1 MSDPLN
7 TLTDLLWK
15 QGPLKKEDL
24 IAGPFGGLYRRDLIG
39 FGTPWRVYHTAMGL
53 IGYDQREATLRS
65 ALEAFNVALH
75 DRLWALK
82 KELQIFKTQ
91 QKLSLQ
97 GKEFDREK
105 LRHASEE
112 MGQVSLCMI
121 VLKRCGMDEG
131 GLYQRFG
138 ELCDIL
144 LHEAHGVYYN
154 HCVIRQHL
162 SDLIECWTENDAYS
176 WVRKLQIEVGELPVT
191 SLRHLHQHGEDDS
204 RKKLPRFVELVNKAY
219 DEGRLSLRVM
229 HRTLI
234 MVVDAMEWVKP
245 QERGYA
251 LGLIEHQL
259 EKMGCKI
266 FQFQEEGR
274 KERILGYGDTF
285 CCSGREY
292 SRANEFRETASGELL
307 VRLEGGD
314 RWIVFSTRNS
324 ARLCIY
330 QAALC
335 QHWRE
340 QGDLTLLLPDVLDPT
355 GSCAIV
361 NCDLDPI
368 FKKKIDA
375 DSLVNEL
382 RKVAQRGTM
391 PAGDISDLICA
402 RSDGTIAWR
411 VVSDEEQKVSPEE
424 IENFLIQINEKEVHS
439 WMIATGLGA
448 MPEAKKK
455 RQALYAELEKGHGKL
470 LFGLEERS
478 TRLIGIFG
486 YRGAKEKDVIQALK
500 SAVVP
505 EWLSK
510 NGIISHFSQSFLND
524 IEVAAM
530 GRLEEQFPMKDDL
543 KNNSIIADESKK
555 SLPSLG
561 SSGSIKRS
569 GKFNSFT

>member
-15 QGPLKKEDL
+15 QGPLVKEDL

-39 FGTPWRVYHTAMGL
+39 LGTPWKVYYTAMSL
-53 IGYDQREATLRS
+53 IGYDQREATLKD
-65 ALEAFNVALH
+65 ALKAFNVALY

-105 LRHASEE
+105 LRYASEE

-121 VLKRCGMDEG
+121 VLKRCGMDEE

-138 ELCDIL
+138 ELCNIL
-144 LHEAHGVYYN
+144 QCEAHSVYYD
-154 HCVIRQHL
+154 HCVIREHM
-162 SDLIECWTENDAYS
+162 SDFIECWTENNAYS
-176 WVRKLQIEVGELPVT
+176 WVRKLGMEVGELPVT

-204 RKKLPRFVELVNKAY
+204 HKKLPRFIELVNKAY
-219 DEGRLSLRVM
+219 DEERLSLRVM

-251 LGLIEHQL
+251 LGLIEHKL
-259 EKMGCKI
+259 EEMGCKI

-292 SRANEFRETASGELL
+292 SRTNEFRETASGELL

-314 RWIVFSTRNS
+314 WWIVFSTQNS

-335 QHWRE
+335 QYWKER
-340 QGDLTLLLPDVLDPT
+340 GDLTLLLPDVLDPS

-368 FKKKIDA
+368 FKKKINV
-375 DSLVNEL
+375 DSLISEL
-382 RKVAQRGTM
+382 RKVAERGTM

-411 VVSDEEQKVSPEE
+411 VVSDKEQKVSPEE
-424 IENFLIQINEKEVHS
+424 IENFLLQVDQERVHS

-448 MPEAKKK
+448 MPEAGK
-455 RQALYAELEKGHGKL
+455 RRQELYAELERGRGKL
-470 LFGLEERS
+470 LYGLEERS
-478 TRLIGIFG
+478 TRLVGIYG
-486 YRGAKEKDVIQALK
+486 HRGAKENDVIQALK

-505 EWLSK
+505 EWLAK
-510 NGIISHFSQSFLND
+510 NGIISHFSKSFLDD
-524 IEVAAM
+524 IETAAITE
-530 GRLEEQFPMKDDL
+530 LEQQFPMGDDV
-543 KNNSIIADESKK
+543 NIADGSKK
-555 SLPSLG
+555 LFPSSG

-569 GKFNSFT
+569 GKKFNSFT